1 MNIHHL
7 LGMAIDFDPGLLR
20 AFVAVKEVGGF
31 TRAGQ
36 RLNLTQSAISH
47 QIRRLEEQVGRQLLH
62 RTTRRLTLT
71 EDGEEFLRH
80 AVQILSSLDALA
92 LRFQPSPVTGVV
104 RFGVPE
110 SFMGDRLPS
119 LLCQFARAFPSVRLD
134 VSVTTYLDLRTMIEA
149 DELDLAVVLATSNK
163 KNEQVL
169 RRTQFVWVAA
179 ETFEAPSGSLPLAL
193 APAQCVNRQVGLR
206 ALAETSVEW
215 HVVFTSPS
223 QQGLRAAVLAGLGIT
238 VLTRE
243 DVEPGM
249 KIVDGQYGLPPLP
262 KVNFALVWGQ
272 SGQTLAA
279 REFAQMILNM
289 PETPRSFV
297 RNRHIPA
304 KVANPIHHDSVPS

>member
-1 MNIHHL
+1 
-7 LGMAIDFDPGLLR
+7 
-20 AFVAVKEVGGF
+20 
-31 TRAGQ
+31 
-36 RLNLTQSAISH
+36 
-47 QIRRLEEQVGRQLLH
+47 
-62 RTTRRLTLT
+62 
-71 EDGEEFLRH
+71 
-80 AVQILSSLDALA
+80 VQILSSLDALA
-92 LRFQPSPVTGVV
+92 LRFQPSPVTGAV

-110 SFMGDRLPS
+110 SFMGDRLPP
-119 LLCQFARAFPSVRLD
+119 LLYQFARAFPSVRLD

-149 DELDLAVVLATSNK
+149 DELDLAVVLATSNQ
-163 KNEQVL
+163 KNEPIL

-206 ALAETSVEW
+206 ALAERSVEW
-215 HVVFTSPS
+215 HIVFTSPS

-249 KIVDGQYGLPPLP
+249 KIVDGQYGLPPLT

-289 PETPRSFV
+289 PQTPRS
-297 RNRHIPA
+297 PA
-304 KVANPIHHDSVPS
+304 LHRRVENGKARAANQIHRGSVQ

>member
-1 MNIHHL
+1 MIT
-7 LGMAIDFDPGLLR
+7 DFDPGLLR
-20 AFVAVKEVGGF
+20 AFVAVREAGGF

-92 LRFQPSPVTGVV
+92 QRFQPSPVTGVV

-110 SFMGDRLPS
+110 SFMGDRLPT

-134 VSVTTYLDLRTMIEA
+134 VSVTTYLDLRAMIEA
-149 DELDLAVVLATSNK
+149 DELDLAVVLATTDK
-163 KNEQVL
+163 EDEIVL

-179 ETFEAPSGSLPLAL
+179 EAFDAPCGSLPLAL

-206 ALAETSVEW
+206 ALTETSVKW

-223 QQGLRAAVLAGLGIT
+223 QQGLRAAVLAGLGVTI
-238 VLTRE
+238 LTRE
-243 DVEPGM
+243 DLEPGM
-249 KIVDGQYGLPPLP
+249 KIVDGQYGLPSLP
-262 KVNFALVWGQ
+262 KVDFALVWGQ
-272 SGQTLAA
+272 NGKTLAT

-289 PETPRSFV
+289 PQPTRSPILSSKTAL
-297 RNRHIPA
+297 RTKTMSRHQERR
-304 KVANPIHHDSVPS
+304 V